1 MSASNNTLNLGILA
15 HVDAGKTSLTERLLF
30 NAGVIDEVGSVDKGS
45 TQTDTLALERQR
57 GITIKSAVVSF
68 GIGDVTVNLID
79 TPGHPDFIAE
89 VERVLSV
96 LDGAVLVISA
106 VEGVQAQ
113 TRVLMRTLRRL
124 GIPVLIFVNK
134 IDRGGADVQR
144 VLRDIRARL
153 TGAIVPMG
161 SVHGPGTRGAGGT
174 PFGAADAGFTA
185 GLAEALADHDDAL
198 LAALVADETA
208 VPYQR
213 LRAGLV
219 TQARQGLVYPVFFG
233 SAITGAGVAALTDG
247 IRELLPRAAAAADGP
262 VAGTVFKVERGPAGE
277 KIAYVRMF
285 SGTLRAR
292 DRLRFGPAGAGQ
304 TGTGKVT
311 AISVFDRGPGAARD
325 QVTAGQIGKLWGLG
339 GIQAGDSLGARDVI
353 GPAAG
358 ERLPEAGERGPVAG
372 ERGPVAGERGPV
384 AGERGPVAGERG
396 PAAGERG
403 PVAGEHRAAPQ
414 ERRFFAPPTLETVIV
429 PGRPADKGA
438 LRAALGLLAEQDP
451 LINVRQDDIHQEILV
466 SLYGEVQKEVIQATL
481 AADFGIDVAFRES
494 TTLCIERPR
503 RTGAAAEFMSDD
515 ANPFRATAGLRIEPA
530 AAGSGVR
537 FQLGIEA
544 GALPAAFQKAVEETV
559 RETLHEGLSGWPVTD
574 AVVTLTHSGYTPP
587 PPFGWSK
594 WSTSAADF
602 RHLTPLVLMT
612 ALRRAGTGVY
622 EPIHRFSLD
631 IPADTFGLVLPWLAR
646 LDAVPGVLPP
656 RGSSCLVEGDIPAAR
671 VHELEQQLPALT
683 RGEGVLDCAFDR
695 YQVVRGRVPARPRSG
710 HNPLNRKEY
719 LLHVKRRVAG
729 QRASNGG

>member
-1 MSASNNTLNLGILA
+1 MSGCSPA
-15 HVDAGKTSLTERLLF
+15 HC
-30 NAGVIDEVGSVDKGS
+30 
-45 TQTDTLALERQR
+45 
-57 GITIKSAVVSF
+57 
-68 GIGDVTVNLID
+68 
-79 TPGHPDFIAE
+79 
-89 VERVLSV
+89 
-96 LDGAVLVISA
+96 
-106 VEGVQAQ
+106 
-113 TRVLMRTLRRL
+113 
-124 GIPVLIFVNK
+124 
-134 IDRGGADVQR
+134 
-144 VLRDIRARL
+144 
-153 TGAIVPMG
+153 
-161 SVHGPGTRGAGGT
+161 GPGTGC
-174 PFGAADAGFTA
+174 
-185 GLAEALADHDDAL
+185 
-198 LAALVADETA
+198 
-208 VPYQR
+208 
-213 LRAGLV
+213 
-219 TQARQGLVYPVFFG
+219 G
-233 SAITGAGVAALTDG
+233 SA
-247 IRELLPRAAAAADGP
+247 RR
-262 VAGTVFKVERGPAGE
+262 
-277 KIAYVRMF
+277 
-285 SGTLRAR
+285 
-292 DRLRFGPAGAGQ
+292 GAGQ

-612 ALRRAGTGVY
+612 ALRRAGTAGVRAH
-622 EPIHRFSLD
+622 PPVQPGHPGGHVRAGAALAGPAGRSARGVAAARF
-631 IPADTFGLVLPWLAR
+631 VLPGRGGHPGRPGAR
-646 LDAVPGVLPP
+646 TGTATARADPW
-656 RGSSCLVEGDIPAAR
+656 RGSAGLRVRPLPGGARPGPRPAAFRPQPAEQEGVPAAR
-671 VHELEQQLPALT
+671 EAAGRRAARQQ
-683 RGEGVLDCAFDR
+683 
-695 YQVVRGRVPARPRSG
+695 
-710 HNPLNRKEY
+710 
-719 LLHVKRRVAG
+719 RRVI
-729 QRASNGG
+729 